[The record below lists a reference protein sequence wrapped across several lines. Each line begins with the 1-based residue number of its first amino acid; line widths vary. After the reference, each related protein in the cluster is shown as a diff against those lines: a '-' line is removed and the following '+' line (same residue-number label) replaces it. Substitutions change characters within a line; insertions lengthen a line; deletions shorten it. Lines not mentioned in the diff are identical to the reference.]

1 MRFIAHF
8 HDAVEPAHQEAEL
21 NARHFAYLEAHAS
34 KIVLAGGLRVD
45 AGSPF
50 VGALWIIEA
59 ADRAEAVRLVAGD
72 PYSHAGL
79 WPNVEILAW
88 GKAPFYGPV
97 IL

>member
-8 HDAVEPAHQEAEL
+8 HDSVDPAQQKPEL

-34 KIVLAGGLRVD
+34 EIVLAGGLRQD

-50 VGALWIIEA
+50 VGALWVIEA
-59 ADRAEAVRLVAGD
+59 ADRAEAVRLVAED
-72 PYSHAGL
+72 PYSQADL

-97 IL
+97 TL